1 MKGTSFS
8 TLQEVEVAVAE
19 VLQARE
25 EFVRAVARGEMSVAL
40 VSEFILNQPHLH
52 ALYVVK
58 VAESVPGMGK
68 VSARRTLDE
77 LGINYLSPCL
87 SITGEQW
94 KTLFTGAQQ

>member
-25 EFVRAVARGEMSVAL
+25 KFVHAVAHGEMTAAL

-68 VSARRTLDE
+68 VSARRTLDD

>member
-8 TLQEVEVAVAE
+8 ILQEVEVAVAE

-25 EFVRAVARGEMSVAL
+25 KFVRAVAHGEMTAASVG
-40 VSEFILNQPHLH
+40 EFILNQPHLQ
-52 ALYVVK
+52 ALYAVK

-77 LGINYLSPCL
+77 LGIKHLSPCL

-94 KTLFTGAQQ
+94 KTLFAGAQQ

>member
-1 MKGTSFS
+1 
-8 TLQEVEVAVAE
+8 
-19 VLQARE
+19 
-25 EFVRAVARGEMSVAL
+25 
-40 VSEFILNQPHLH
+40 
-52 ALYVVK
+52 VVK

-77 LGINYLSPCL
+77 LGINYLNPCL